1 MNYDRIILEL
11 LDRVS
16 ALEDEVKK
24 LKEERTSAAQ
34 EITPEENE
42 PVVSSSGRDTTKYML
57 DGKRYAKN
65 RLVLAVVQKYMEMHP
80 DISASE
86 LIGAFDKSLQGSLGV
101 VRTLSDV

>member
-24 LKEERTSAAQ
+24 LKEERTSVAQ

-42 PVVSSSGRDTTKYML
+42 PVVSSSGRDTT
-57 DGKRYAKN
+57 RVYAGRKKVCKKQTCACCGPEVYGN
-65 RLVLAVVQKYMEMHP
+65 
-80 DISASE
+80 AS
-86 LIGAFDKSLQGSLGV
+86 
-101 VRTLSDV
+101 

>member
-42 PVVSSSGRDTTKYML
+42 PVFNGNVAFEINKTSAQNFTIGSAMRIEDERVN
-57 DGKRYAKN
+57 GKSPSFD
-65 RLVLAVVQKYMEMHP
+65 MH
-80 DISASE
+80 
-86 LIGAFDKSLQGSLGV
+86 F
-101 VRTLSDV
+101 

>member
-57 DGKRYAKN
+57 DGKRYAKTDWCLQWS
-65 RLVLAVVQKYMEMHP
+65 RSIWKC
-80 DISASE
+80 I
-86 LIGAFDKSLQGSLGV
+86 LIFPP
-101 VRTLSDV
+101 LS

>member
-65 RLVLAVVQKYMEMHP
+65 RLVLAVVQKYMEC
-80 DISASE
+80 I
-86 LIGAFDKSLQGSLGV
+86 LIFPP
-101 VRTLSDV
+101 LS

>member
-34 EITPEENE
+34 
-42 PVVSSSGRDTTKYML
+42 
-57 DGKRYAKN
+57 
-65 RLVLAVVQKYMEMHP
+65 
-80 DISASE
+80 
-86 LIGAFDKSLQGSLGV
+86 
-101 VRTLSDV
+101 

>member
-34 EITPEENE
+34 EITRKKMNLL
-42 PVVSSSGRDTTKYML
+42 S
-57 DGKRYAKN
+57 A
-65 RLVLAVVQKYMEMHP
+65 AVEGIRPSICWTEKGMQKTDLCLP
-80 DISASE
+80 WSRSIWKCI
-86 LIGAFDKSLQGSLGV
+86 LIFQP
-101 VRTLSDV
+101 LS

>member
-34 EITPEENE
+34 NLL
-42 PVVSSSGRDTTKYML
+42 S
-57 DGKRYAKN
+57 A
-65 RLVLAVVQKYMEMHP
+65 AVEGIRP
-80 DISASE
+80 SIC
-86 LIGAFDKSLQGSLGV
+86 
-101 VRTLSDV
+101 

>member
-42 PVVSSSGRDTTKYML
+42 PVVSSSGRDTTKCM
-57 DGKRYAKN
+57 
-65 RLVLAVVQKYMEMHP
+65 QKTDLCLP
-80 DISASE
+80 WSRSIWKCI
-86 LIGAFDKSLQGSLGV
+86 LIFQH
-101 VRTLSDV
+101 LS